1 MTPVRHAVKYGVILV
16 LNIKCIFQMLYLH
29 KEKTQTIN
37 INRTEGQPYPLLQNP
52 MTLKCDLDF
61 EIA

>member
-1 MTPVRHAVKYGVILV
+1 
-16 LNIKCIFQMLYLH
+16 MLYLH

-52 MTLKCDLDF
+52 MTLTLRLHSRVMGSAHQLTERD
-61 EIA
+61 I